1 MTLTRPK
8 LWAAALLAAVFA
20 AGLVVGWAAQT
31 WSEQETRSRRGR
43 RTDAWVANLSRELNL
58 TDAQRDSVRAV
69 YERRRAATRALWQQ
83 VRPPFDSLRSAMQ
96 RHIAAQLDPER
107 RARYL
112 ELLAER
118 EQRKKRGTTDTGKH
132 D

>member
-1 MTLTRPK
+1 M
-8 LWAAALLAAVFA
+8 
-20 AGLVVGWAAQT
+20 
-31 WSEQETRSRRGR
+31 
-43 RTDAWVANLSRELNL
+43 
-58 TDAQRDSVRAV
+58 QRD
-69 YERRRAATRALWQQ
+69 
-83 VRPPFDSLRSAMQ
+83 
-96 RHIAAQLDPER
+96 IAAQLDPER